1 MPTIAV
7 ERFNKRRNNRE
18 VLQYAKRF
26 QEKYILHQFWI
37 DSSMGKKIGEVAD
50 VPDVDIGEAGCFK
63 YILIDV
69 RDRDAT
75 YGKSKLVVRGDASCA
90 YHGRN
95 RMSDDIL

>member
-1 MPTIAV
+1 MSTIAV